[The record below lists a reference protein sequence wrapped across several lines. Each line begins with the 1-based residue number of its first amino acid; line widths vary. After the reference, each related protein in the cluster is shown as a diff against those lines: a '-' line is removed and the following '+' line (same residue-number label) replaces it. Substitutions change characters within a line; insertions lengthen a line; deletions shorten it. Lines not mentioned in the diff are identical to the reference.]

1 MFLHILN
8 LKKRII
14 NMKDKYDLETQI
26 SELHTFADR
35 LNDISYGILELG
47 MSTDDVAN
55 AVIGIET
62 LLNIQTEKLFD
73 TYKQVH
79 FLDQYNQNRIV

>member
-1 MFLHILN
+1 MFLHMLS
-8 LKKRII
+8 LKKGII
-14 NMKDKYDLETQI
+14 NMKDKYDLENQI

-35 LNDISYGILELG
+35 LNDISYGILELD

-55 AVIGIET
+55 AVIGIAT

-73 TYKQVH
+73 TYKQVY

>member
-1 MFLHILN
+1 MFLHQYR
-8 LKKRII
+8 LKIRII
-14 NMKDKYDLETQI
+14 DMKDRYDLETQI

-47 MSTDDVAN
+47 MTTDDVAN
-55 AVIGIET
+55 AVIGIAT

-79 FLDQYNQNRIV
+79 FLDEYNQTRVV